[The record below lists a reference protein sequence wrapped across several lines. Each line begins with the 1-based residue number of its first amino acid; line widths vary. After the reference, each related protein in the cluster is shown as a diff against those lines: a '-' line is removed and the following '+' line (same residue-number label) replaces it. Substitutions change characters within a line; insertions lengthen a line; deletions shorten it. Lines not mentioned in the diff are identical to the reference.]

1 MERNQSLN
9 LSFKQSSTTFNQST
23 LSFIHPSNPL
33 KPTMGFDE
41 KPNNNSEAT
50 SSSHILNL
58 PRETTPLINSK
69 TQHQSSQ
76 FKTFANVFI
85 AIVGAG
91 VLGLPYTFKR
101 TGYITGTLTVFAV
114 AYFTYHCMMLLVY
127 TRRKLESINGF
138 SKINSFGDLGF
149 VVAGPVG
156 RSSVDIMI
164 VLSQAGFCVSYLIF
178 VSNTLVNIFNLTP
191 TNPNPSSS
199 STILGLSAKTF
210 YIWACFPFQL
220 GLNSIPTLTHLAP
233 LSIFADIVDI
243 GAMGVVMVEEVMI
256 YLNSKPVLQA
266 FGGFSVFFYG
276 IGVAVYAFE
285 GIGMVLPLES
295 ETEDKNKFGKVL
307 GITIGFIALMFA
319 CFGVFG
325 YFAFGDET
333 KDIITTNLGQ
343 GWLSSVV
350 QLGLCLNLFFTFPLM
365 MNPVFEVFER
375 MFCEGMYSL
384 LVRWGLVLVVSLV
397 ALLVPNF
404 ADFLSLVGSS
414 VCIVLGFVLP
424 ALFHLMVHK
433 DEVGVLGW
441 VKDGAFVVFGLLMA
455 ITGTWTS
462 LQEILAPKA

>member
-1 MERNQSLN
+1 
-9 LSFKQSSTTFNQST
+9 
-23 LSFIHPSNPL
+23 
-33 KPTMGFDE
+33 MGFDDFN
-41 KPNNNSEAT
+41 KNSEAS
-50 SSSHILNL
+50 SSSHVLNL
-58 PRETTPLINSK
+58 PRETTPLLHSK
-69 TQHQSSQ
+69 SPPLSSQ

-101 TGYITGTLTVFAV
+101 TGYATGTLTVFAV
-114 AYFTYHCMMLLVY
+114 AYFTNHCMMMLVK
-127 TRRKLESINGF
+127 TRRKLESTNAL

-149 VVAGPVG
+149 AVAGPVG
-156 RSSVDIMI
+156 RTAVDIMI

-178 VSNTLVNIFNLTP
+178 VANTLINIFNFTSTPNP
-191 TNPNPSSS
+191 TNPS
-199 STILGLSAKTF
+199 ILGLSAKTF

-243 GAMGVVMVEEVMI
+243 GAMGVVMVEEVTV
-256 YLNSKPVLQA
+256 YLNAKPVLQA

-295 ETEDKNKFGKVL
+295 EMENKNKFGKTLSV
-307 GITIGFIALMFA
+307 TVGFIAVMFA
-319 CFGVFG
+319 SFGVFG

-333 KDIITTNLGQ
+333 NDIITTNLGQ
-343 GWLSSVV
+343 GWLSSLV
-350 QLGLCLNLFFTFPLM
+350 QLGLCLNLFFTFPIM
-365 MNPVFEVFER
+365 MNPVYEVFER
-375 MFCEGMYSL
+375 MFCEGRYSL
-384 LVRWGLVLVVSLV
+384 WVRWGMVLVVSLV
-397 ALLVPNF
+397 ALSVPNF

-424 ALFHLMVHK
+424 ALFHLMVYK
-433 DEVGVLGW
+433 DEVGWVGW
-441 VKDGAFVVFGLLMA
+441 IKDGAFVVFGLILA

-462 LQEILAPKA
+462 LLEILAPKA

>member
-1 MERNQSLN
+1 
-9 LSFKQSSTTFNQST
+9 
-23 LSFIHPSNPL
+23 
-33 KPTMGFDE
+33 MGFDE
-41 KPNNNSEAT
+41 NKNSEAS
-50 SSSHILNL
+50 SSSHVLNL
-58 PRETTPLINSK
+58 PRETTPLLNSK
-69 TQHQSSQ
+69 SPPLSSG

-101 TGYITGTLTVFAV
+101 TGYATGTLTVFAV
-114 AYFTYHCMMLLVY
+114 AYFTNHCMMLLVK

-178 VSNTLVNIFNLTP
+178 VSNTLVNIFNLSPASTSHP
-191 TNPNPSSS
+191 TNPS
-199 STILGLSAKTF
+199 ILGLSAKTF

-243 GAMGVVMVEEVMI
+243 GAMGVVMVEDVMI
-256 YLNSKPVLQA
+256 YLNSRPVLQA

-295 ETEDKNKFGKVL
+295 EMKNKNKFGRIL
-307 GITIGFIALMFA
+307 SITVAFIALMFVS
-319 CFGVFG
+319 FGVLG

-333 KDIITTNLGQ
+333 RDIITTNLGQ
-343 GWLSSVV
+343 GWLSGMV

-375 MFCEGMYSL
+375 MFCEGRYTL
-384 LVRWGLVLVVSLV
+384 WVRWGMVLVVSLV

-433 DEVGVLGW
+433 DEVGLLGW
-441 VKDGAFVVFGLLMA
+441 IKDGAFIVFGVLLA
-455 ITGTWTS
+455 ITGTLTS
-462 LQEILAPKA
+462 LQEIFAPKA

>member
-1 MERNQSLN
+1 
-9 LSFKQSSTTFNQST
+9 
-23 LSFIHPSNPL
+23 
-33 KPTMGFDE
+33 MGFE
-41 KPNNNSEAT
+41 ENNKKSEAS
-50 SSSHILNL
+50 SSSHVLNL
-58 PRETTPLINSK
+58 PRETTPLINSSK
-69 TQHQSSQ
+69 STHLSSQ

-91 VLGLPYTFKR
+91 VLGLPYTFRR
-101 TGYITGTLTVFAV
+101 TGYATGTLTVFAV
-114 AYFTYHCMMLLVY
+114 AYFTNHCMMLLVK
-127 TRRKLESINGF
+127 TRRKLESVNGF

-156 RSSVDIMI
+156 RTSVDVMI

-178 VSNTLVNIFNLTP
+178 VSNTLVNIFNLTS
-191 TNPNPSSS
+191 PNPSV
-199 STILGLSAKTF
+199 LGVPAKSF

-233 LSIFADIVDI
+233 LSIFADVVDI

-256 YLNSKPVLQA
+256 YLNSSPVLQA

-295 ETEDKNKFGKVL
+295 EMEKKEKFGNVL
-307 GITIGFIALMFA
+307 SITVGFIALMFA
-319 CFGVFG
+319 SFGVFG

-343 GWLSSVV
+343 GWLSSMV
-350 QLGLCLNLFFTFPLM
+350 QLGLCLNLFITFPLM

-384 LVRWGLVLVVSLV
+384 WVRWGMVLMVTFV

-424 ALFHLMVHK
+424 ALFHLMVFK
-433 DEVGVLGW
+433 DEVGLFVW
-441 VKDGAFVVFGLLMA
+441 IKDGAFIVFGVLLA

-462 LQEILAPKA
+462 LQEIFATKA